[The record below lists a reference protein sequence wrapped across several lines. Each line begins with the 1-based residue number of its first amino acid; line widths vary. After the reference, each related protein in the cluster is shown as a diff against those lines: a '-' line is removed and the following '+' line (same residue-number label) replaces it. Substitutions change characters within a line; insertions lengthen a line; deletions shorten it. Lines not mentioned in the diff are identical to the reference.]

1 MSPLTDKPSDRP
13 PAWKRAWLWFDDLT
27 GTSAMLH
34 PLLFHRVPRAKKSA
48 WLYVLGSATLFVFLV
63 QIVTGIALSSS
74 YVASSGQA
82 YQTLLFISSS
92 TFGHIVR
99 GIHYWGAS
107 AMVVLI
113 GIHAIRVYLMASYK
127 YPRQMNWLSG
137 VVLLILVLGMA
148 FTGQLLRW
156 DQNGFWSAVVG
167 AEQAGRSPF
176 IGNWFGHLVLGGDT
190 AGGATLSR
198 FFALHVFFIPV
209 LIFLVLG
216 LHLYLVV
223 HNGISE
229 PPKTGRP
236 VDPRTYRVW
245 YKGLLARDGEP
256 FFPDAAWRDAV
267 FGFIVIAIIFGLAM
281 TLGPEKIGQA
291 PDPTLMGASPRPDW
305 YLLWYY
311 ALLSVI
317 PRWTENYVIILAP
330 LIFFGLLFALPF
342 AGSRGE
348 RSLIHRP
355 WSIVIVA
362 GIVITIAYFSHLGA
376 IAPWSPRFNAKP
388 LPVSVVGTATGPEA
402 AGAKVFYDKGC
413 EFCHTIDGYGGVRGP
428 NLSDVGDRLT
438 AEQIT
443 TRIFSGATNMPSY
456 NGNISQQDLQSVL
469 AFLLSRH
476 KLPPSA
482 RAPATAA
489 AGNQP

>member
-1 MSPLTDKPSDRP
+1 M
-13 PAWKRAWLWFDDLT
+13 WKRAWLWFDDLT
-27 GTSAMLH
+27 GLSALMR
-34 PLLFHRVPRAKKSA
+34 PLLFHRVPRARKSA

-63 QIVTGIALSSS
+63 QIVTGIALSTS

-92 TFGHIVR
+92 QFGSIVR

-107 AMVVLI
+107 AMIVLI

-127 YPRQMNWLSG
+127 YPRQMNWISG

-156 DQNGFWSAVVG
+156 DQNGFWSAVVA

-176 IGNWFGHLVLGGDT
+176 IGNWLGHFVLAGDT

-198 FFALHVFFIPV
+198 FFALHVFFIPA
-209 LIFLVLG
+209 LIFAFLG

-229 PPKTGRP
+229 PPKAGRP

-245 YKGLLARDGEP
+245 YQQLLQRDGEP
-256 FFPDAAWRDAV
+256 FFPNAAWRDAV
-267 FGFIVIAIIFGLAM
+267 FGFIVIAIIVGLAV
-281 TLGPEKIGQA
+281 TIGPLKIGSA
-291 PDPTLMGASPRPDW
+291 PDPTLIGASPRPDW

-311 ALLSVI
+311 AVLSVL
-317 PRWTENYVIILAP
+317 PRWSENYVIILAP
-330 LIFFGLLFALPF
+330 LIFFFLLFALPF
-342 AGSRGE
+342 FAGRGE
-348 RSLIHRP
+348 RSPLRRP
-355 WSIVIVA
+355 WALVIVA
-362 GIVITIAYFSHLGA
+362 FIVITIAYFGHLGSV
-376 IAPWSPRFNAKP
+376 APWSPRFNAKP
-388 LPVSVVGTATGPEA
+388 LPVAVVGTSTGPVA
-402 AGAKVFYDKGC
+402 AGAKLFYAKGC

-428 NLSDVGDRLT
+428 NLSNVGDRLT

-443 TRIFSGATNMPSY
+443 TRIYSGATNMPSY
-456 NGNISQQDLQSVL
+456 NGNMKPKELSDIL
-469 AFLLSRH
+469 AFLTSRH
-476 KLPPSA
+476 KLPPAA
-482 RAPATAA
+482 RAVADPVH
-489 AGNQP
+489 P

>member
-1 MSPLTDKPSDRP
+1 M
-13 PAWKRAWLWFDDLT
+13 WKRAWLWFDDLT
-27 GTSAMLH
+27 GMSAMVH
-34 PLLFHRVPRAKKSA
+34 PLLFHRVPRARKSA

-92 TFGHIVR
+92 EFGSIVR

-137 VVLLILVLGMA
+137 VVLLMLVLGMA

-156 DQNGFWSAVVG
+156 DQNGFWSAVVA

-176 IGNWFGHLVLGGDT
+176 IGNWLGHFILAGDT

-198 FFALHVFFIPV
+198 FFALHVFFIPA
-209 LIFLVLG
+209 LIFLFLG

-229 PPKTGRP
+229 PPKAGRP
-236 VDPRTYRVW
+236 VDPRTYRAW
-245 YKGLLARDGEP
+245 YQQLLARDGEP
-256 FFPDAAWRDAV
+256 FFPNAAWRDAV
-267 FGFIVIAIIFGLAM
+267 FGFIVIAIIVGLAI
-281 TLGPEKIGQA
+281 TIGPEKIGQA
-291 PDPTLMGASPRPDW
+291 PDPTLIGASPRPDW

-311 ALLSVI
+311 AVLSVL
-317 PRWTENYVIILAP
+317 PRWSENFVIIGAP
-330 LIFFGLLFALPF
+330 LIFFLLLIFLPF
-342 AGSRGE
+342 AAARGE
-348 RSLIHRP
+348 RHPLRRP
-355 WSIVIVA
+355 WALVIVAFIVIV
-362 GIVITIAYFSHLGA
+362 IAYFGHLGA
-376 IAPWSPRFNAKP
+376 VAPWSPRFQAQP
-388 LPVSVVGTATGPEA
+388 LPAAVVGVSTGPVA
-402 AGAKVFYDKGC
+402 DGARLFYDKGC
-413 EFCHTIDGYGGVRGP
+413 EFCHTIDGYGGIRGP
-428 NLSDVGDRLT
+428 DLSNVGDRLT
-438 AEQIT
+438 PAQIT
-443 TRIFSGATNMPSY
+443 TRIYSGAANMPSY
-456 NGNISQQDLQSVL
+456 SGNMKPEELSALL
-469 AFLLSRH
+469 AFLGSRH

-482 RAPATAA
+482 RATAA
-489 AGNQP
+489 ASQP